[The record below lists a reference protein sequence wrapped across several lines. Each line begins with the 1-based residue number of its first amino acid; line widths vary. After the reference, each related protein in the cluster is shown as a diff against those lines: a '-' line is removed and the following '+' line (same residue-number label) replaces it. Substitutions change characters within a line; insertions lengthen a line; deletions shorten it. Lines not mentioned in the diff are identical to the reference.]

1 MLLTDERE
9 GKMIFTLD
17 GKAATPS
24 SIVVEV
30 PTMNEPLYYGA
41 GDVRELDSR
50 IDKVTASRNGIIA
63 HKENGEELAV
73 PVHLSGKYQAK
84 IYEYGNS
91 SLYWHWVKDENGKV
105 DIILE
110 RT

>member
-73 PVHLSGKYQAK
+73 PVHLSGKFEAK
-84 IYEYGNS
+84 IYEYGDDKKAWRWTKS
-91 SLYWHWVKDENGKV
+91 ENGEV
-105 DIILE
+105 EIVRIVV
-110 RT
+110 